1 MVHSFKPQ
9 AVGPWLV
16 NLMGKGG
23 RGHGGHHPSP
33 NDQRSNAKNPTS
45 HEYAAAVD
53 NRSAQLNPT
62 SPEYKGPAPSKD
74 NDQGSSDD

>member
-1 MVHSFKPQ
+1 MWQSFKPLA
-9 AVGPWLV
+9 AVIWLV

-45 HEYAAAVD
+45 HENKAAVD

-62 SPEYKGPAPSKD
+62 SPEYKGSATGKGE
-74 NDQGSSDD
+74 DQAKGDD